1 MEEAK
6 LMQIRK
12 FCCSLGSFFPLLG
25 ACGRSGM
32 RLGPALSLFEADA
45 PGTPLRPYRPLE
57 GCSPSSPAW
66 DPWSRSIFFRAGH
79 AVYRLTSAE
88 LVELVAGDPEE
99 EGDPESEDEDEE
111 AAAGAGPA
119 NEDVRMGSPSRLTSD
134 GQGSIYCSSSVEGAG
149 ECLMLRVQLP
159 AAWQVPAAE
168 PAAGGAAAAGGGLQR
183 VRVSRLVTL
192 EDHAW
197 ELAYSQSAGSLIMGS
212 NSALYRLPLGP
223 GGGAEPA
230 PVLLAGRRSQ
240 EGLRDGQGDRARFS
254 EVAGIAPDGDA
265 GGLVVLD
272 RRSGNGGF
280 VSAVRRVT
288 LDGTVTTLASGLA
301 GHLHTPFVLPN
312 GYLAI
317 CDGRTQSLMVLDLGL
332 KPLPLLPA
340 PAAAAFA
347 PPRRTLHADM
357 GALLDAQPDGTAD
370 LTLVVA
376 GRRFPA
382 HRAILIARCD
392 YFGQRLEGGFAD
404 GTAAELSLPDADP
417 AAFELLLRWV
427 YRGAVDIP
435 PSLAPAVAE
444 LADRLLLPELCA
456 DAQAVVLSGVSAAGV
471 VGSLLWAERLGPSFS
486 GLQSSLKAWA
496 VEHYEEVRG
505 GGSLR
510 RLMAEGPGLMEG
522 LTDALAKR
530 RRTQ

>member
-1 MEEAK
+1 
-6 LMQIRK
+6 
-12 FCCSLGSFFPLLG
+12 
-25 ACGRSGM
+25 M

-45 PGTPLRPYRPLE
+45 PGTPLRPCRPLE

-88 LVELVAGDPEE
+88 LVELVAGNPEE
-99 EGDPESEDEDEE
+99 QGDAESEDEDEE
-111 AAAGAGPA
+111 DAAGAGPA
-119 NEDVRMGSPSRLTSD
+119 NEDVLFSYPSNLVSD
-134 GQGSIYCSSSVEGAG
+134 GRGSIYCSTVGELENSV
-149 ECLMLRVQLP
+149 LRLQLP
-159 AAWQVPAAE
+159 AAWRVHAVE

-183 VRVSRLVTL
+183 VRVSTL
-192 EDHAW
+192 HTAEGCGRG
-197 ELAYSQSAGSLIMGS
+197 LAYSQSDGSLITG
-212 NSALYRLPLGP
+212 NIAPLYRLPLGP
-223 GGGAEPA
+223 GGGPGPAGAE
-230 PVLLAGRRSQ
+230 PVLLAGRRGQ
-240 EGLRDGQGDRARFS
+240 QGERDGRGDRARFS

-272 RRSGNGGF
+272 SRSGNGGF

-288 LDGTVTTLASGLA
+288 PDGTVTTLASGLA

-317 CDGRTQSLMVLDLGL
+317 CDGRTQSLLVLDLGL

-382 HRAILIARCD
+382 HRAILMARCD
-392 YFGQRLEGGFAD
+392 YFKQRLEGGFAD

-427 YRGAVDIP
+427 YTGAVDIP
-435 PSLAPAVAE
+435 PALAPAVAE

-505 GGSLR
+505 GGFLR